1 MNEMNNVMR
10 AWTAVLI
17 SKRKKKPV
25 NLKDKLFEIIQ
36 SEEKKN
42 KRLKKAYINYRISSN
57 KTIFV
62 L

>member
-1 MNEMNNVMR
+1 MNGMNNVMR

-17 SKRKKKPV
+17 SKGKKSV
-25 NLKDKLFEIIQ
+25 NLNDKLFEIIH
-36 SEEKKN
+36 SEEKKK
-42 KRLKKAYINYRISSN
+42 KRLKKVYINYRISSN

>member
-1 MNEMNNVMR
+1 MNSS
-10 AWTAVLI
+10 LDQQ
-17 SKRKKKPV
+17 RKKKKKTV

>member
-1 MNEMNNVMR
+1 MNSSLDQQKE
-10 AWTAVLI
+10 
-17 SKRKKKPV
+17 KKPV